1 VPVSRH
7 LAQFGNVVA
16 LFRTT
21 RGTTKARSFAFG
33 ARNPWKRISCKP
45 NTKIEIDAAC
55 ARSHVSEL
63 AKNAD
68 LSKFVL

>member
-1 VPVSRH
+1 MAVSRN

-21 RGTTKARSFAFG
+21 RGTTRARSFEIG
-33 ARNPWKRISCKP
+33 ARIPWKRISCKP
-45 NTKIEIDAAC
+45 NTKIDIDASYV
-55 ARSHVSEL
+55 RSLVSAL
-63 AKNAD
+63 AKNAA